1 MFTQLKM
8 LKIDTLTLN
17 EKNITDFAAARNRL
31 LKSAKTGWVLF
42 IDTDETLSGQLKNE
56 IEKLDP
62 KDFNGFFIK
71 RKIIFLGK
79 EIGEDK
85 VLRLG
90 KTDAGVWKRKVHET
104 WNIKGKIGTLENYII
119 HNTATDIHSY
129 IEKMNNYSDLHAKE
143 NMNEGKRSN
152 LFKIIVYPK
161 AKLIVNL
168 LQGRGFTFS
177 ILQSFHSFLGWVKLW
192 ELQRK

>member
-1 MFTQLKM
+1 M

>member
-90 KTDAGVWKRKVHET
+90 KVGKGIWKRKVHET
-104 WNIKGKIGTLENYII
+104 WHIKGKVGTLKNFLI
-119 HNTATDIHSY
+119 HNTAGNIHSY